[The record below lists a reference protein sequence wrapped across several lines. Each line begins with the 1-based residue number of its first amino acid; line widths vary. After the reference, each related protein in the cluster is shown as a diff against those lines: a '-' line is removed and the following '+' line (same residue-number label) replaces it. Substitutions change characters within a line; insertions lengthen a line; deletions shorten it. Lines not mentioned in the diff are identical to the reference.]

1 MSRGAWLIIAGVL
14 LLGHTPAL
22 AKPSLLIIKKG
33 GVYYISNREQPQ
45 ANQAGRHTASLQVAS
60 LQLPG
65 QAQFFRGPDLHLS
78 DGSIPQSAAQVN

>member
-22 AKPSLLIIKKG
+22 AKPSLLIVKKG

-45 ANQAGRHTASLQVAS
+45 ANQAGRHTASLQW
-60 LQLPG
+60 LPYNS
-65 QAQFFRGPDLHLS
+65 QARPTFSRGPDLHLS